1 MAVANLINGVV
12 NAVASRDSIVIV
24 DNFQSI
30 RGGRTLDVTGFAS
43 DQIEAGHVII
53 KDATGENYKPMPV
66 NTGGTAYD
74 ILPADHTIEGIL
86 VATIRKDKPFA
97 GIMVRGTVN
106 ENAAKFAYTEAMKTA
121 LSLVVFTHD
130 QA

>member
-12 NAVASRDSIVIV
+12 NAVGSRDSIVII

-30 RGGRTLDVTGFAS
+30 RGGRTLDVTGFAA

-53 KDATGENYKPMPV
+53 KDADGENYKPMPV
-66 NTGGTAYD
+66 NAGQTAYSD
-74 ILPADHTIEGIL
+74 LPADHTIAGIL
-86 VATIRKDKPFA
+86 VASISKERPFA

-106 ENAAKFAYTEAMKTA
+106 ENAAPYPYTAGVRTA
-121 LSLVVFTHD
+121 LPLVVFTHD
-130 QA
+130 KA